1 MGRSYARRVDPD
13 PLLAVADELYALPPA
28 QFTAA
33 RKEAA
38 AAARTDGDRE
48 LAGRIGAL
56 RKPSVAAWVV
66 NQLVRREATQMGQLL
81 TLGESLR
88 QAQAE
93 LDASALRELSRQRR
107 QVTAAVTAQGRGL
120 AEGLGVKVG
129 DQVARQVEETLHAA
143 MVDPDAAKAVRTGL
157 LSEPL
162 SSTGVGSFDV
172 GLVVADAAALGRE
185 QAPEGVPGDGAPALS
200 VVPDNTQAL
209 AEAEEVAAEATA
221 EADTAREKAG
231 KAGRR
236 VAKAE
241 ARVLQLQAELEE
253 VRRRAAELEHQLDL
267 TSDDL
272 DDLQARQKKA
282 ERRRLDAEAD
292 EAEARE
298 QLERLKNR

>member
-1 MGRSYARRVDPD
+1 MDPD

-66 NQLVRREATQMGQLL
+66 NQLVRREAAQMGQLL

-107 QVTAAVTAQGRGL
+107 QVTAAVTAHGRGL

-143 MVDPDAAKAVRTGL
+143 MIDPDAAAAVRTGL
-157 LSEPL
+157 LAEPL
-162 SSTGVGSFDV
+162 SATGVGSFDV

-185 QAPEGVPGDGAPALS
+185 PGPEAAPADGAPALS

-209 AEAEEVAAEATA
+209 AEAEEVLAEAIT
-221 EADTAREKAG
+221 EADAAREKAG

-282 ERRRLDAEAD
+282 ERRRMDAEAD

-298 QLERLKNR
+298 HLERLKNR

>member
-1 MGRSYARRVDPD
+1 MDPD

-66 NQLVRREATQMGQLL
+66 NQLVRREAAQMDQLL

-107 QVTAAVTAQGRGL
+107 QVTAAVTAHGRGL

-143 MVDPDAAKAVRTGL
+143 MIDPDAAAAVRTGL

-162 SSTGVGSFDV
+162 SATGVGSFDV

-185 QAPEGVPGDGAPALS
+185 PGPEAAPADGAPALS

-209 AEAEEVAAEATA
+209 AEAEEVLAEATA
-221 EADTAREKAG
+221 EADAAREKAG

-282 ERRRLDAEAD
+282 ERRRMDAEAD

-298 QLERLKNR
+298 HLERLKNR